1 MRKKLLAIVA
11 LATMFGF
18 TATAQTSGYEK
29 SIEIYGGPAMNKS
42 TKYTLGISMVNGYR
56 INSHLYAGIGA
67 GFRYTNAEFMHSYR
81 SYMQFGSLHS
91 ETSSSYAGDY
101 LLPVYARAQ
110 YYFTTTKVKPMLLCD
125 GGYTFNVGSTE
136 GNAVGFFWEPAF
148 GIDIN
153 LEQNTSLYFQ
163 IGICMQK
170 THYTYYTYSY
180 YDGASSEEINTT
192 ASTLNIKI
200 GMKF

>member
-1 MRKKLLAIVA
+1 MRKKFLVVVGFVA
-11 LATMFGF
+11 MFGF
-18 TATAQTSGYEK
+18 TVIAQTSGYEK
-29 SIEIYGGPAMNKS
+29 SIEIYGRPAMNKS

-56 INSHLYAGIGA
+56 IDSHLYAGIGV
-67 GFRYTNAEFMHSYR
+67 GFRYTDAEFMHTYR

-110 YYFTTTKVKPMLLCD
+110 YNFTTTKVKPMLLCD
-125 GGYTFNVGSTE
+125 AGYTFNVGSTD

-180 YDGASSEEINTT
+180 FDGASSEEINAT